1 MENLALC
8 EANNVPLTPIT
19 FLKRAAECYPNRTSI
34 IDGETRFTWPQT
46 YDRCCRL
53 AASLISLNI
62 AKNDV
67 VSVVAPNI
75 TAMYE
80 MYFAVPMARAVLN
93 PINTRLDATSIAAIL
108 RHAKPKILFIDRK
121 FEPLARET
129 LHLLSS
135 DDSQLNLLVIFIDDI
150 NCPKRVSSE
159 ELDYEGLIQR
169 GEPTP
174 SLVARMFRIQDEQDP
189 ISLNYTSGTTSD
201 PKGVVST
208 HRGAYLSSLSAIIG
222 WELGTCPV
230 YLWTLP
236 MFHCNGWT
244 LPWAMAARG
253 GTNLCMRLVT
263 APEIYKNIK
272 MHSVTHMCCV
282 PTVFNILL
290 QGNTFDLSHRSRPVH
305 VLTGGS
311 PPPAALLKKVQ
322 RLGFQVMHAYGLTE
336 ATGPVLFCEWQ
347 DEWNRL
353 PDNQQME
360 LKARQGLGILG
371 LAEVDVKNNETQES
385 VPRDGKTMGEIV
397 LKGSSIMKGYLNNPK
412 GTVEAF
418 KHGWLN
424 TGDVG
429 VIHPDGHIEIK
440 DRSKDIIIS
449 GGENISSVE
458 VENVLYKHVRVL
470 EAAVV
475 AMPHPAWGET
485 PCAFVVQQKGETDKE
500 DRDDK
505 PVTREKDLID
515 FCRENLPHF
524 MCPRKVVF
532 LEELPKNGNGKI
544 LKLKL
549 RDIAKGLVDDQDE
562 VNVKSKIV
570 QLREDKLPVDH
581 FTSRL

>member
-1 MENLALC
+1 MDNLALC

-34 IDGETRFTWPQT
+34 INGQTNFTWPET

-75 TAMYE
+75 PAMYE
-80 MYFAVPMARAVLN
+80 MHFAVPMAGAVLN

-108 RHAKPKILFIDRK
+108 HHANPKLLFIDRS
-121 FEPLARET
+121 FEPLAREIIQ
-129 LHLLSS
+129 LLPYA
-135 DDSQLNLLVIFIDDI
+135 DSELNLPVIFIDEI
-150 NCPKRVSSE
+150 SFPERVSSR

-174 SLVARMFRIQDEQDP
+174 SLVARMFHVQDEQDP
-189 ISLNYTSGTTSD
+189 ISLNYTSGTTAD
-201 PKGVVST
+201 PKGVVIT
-208 HRGAYLSSLSAIIG
+208 HRGAYLSTLSMIIG
-222 WELGTCPV
+222 WVMGTCPI

-244 LPWAMAARG
+244 FTWATAARG
-253 GTNLCMRLVT
+253 GTNVCMRHVT
-263 APEIYKNIK
+263 SPEIYKNIE
-272 MHSVTHMCCV
+272 MHNVTHMCCA

-290 QGNTFDLSHRSRPVH
+290 RGNPLDLSHRSGPVH

-322 RLGFQVMHAYGLTE
+322 QFGFQVMHAYGLTE
-336 ATGPVLFCEWQ
+336 ATGPVLFCEWP

-353 PDNQQME
+353 PENQQME
-360 LKARQGLGILG
+360 LKARQGLGVLG

-397 LKGSSIMKGYLNNPK
+397 IKGSILMKGYLKNPK
-412 GTVEAF
+412 ATFEAF
-418 KHGWLN
+418 KHGCLN

-429 VIHPDGHIEIK
+429 VIHPEGYIEIK

-458 VENVLYKHVRVL
+458 VENVLYKHPKVF

-475 AMPHPAWGET
+475 AMPHSQWGET
-485 PCAFVVQQKGETDKE
+485 PCAFVVLQKGETDKE
-500 DRDDK
+500 DLEDK
-505 PVTREKDLID
+505 SLSREKDLIEY
-515 FCRENLPHF
+515 CRENLPHF
-524 MCPRKVVF
+524 MCPGKVVF

-544 LKLKL
+544 LKPKL
-549 RDIAKGLVDDQDE
+549 RDVAKGLVAEDKVD
-562 VNVKSKIV
+562 VTSKIV
-570 QLREDKLPVDH
+570 HRRVDH

>member
-1 MENLALC
+1 MDNLMLC

-34 IDGETRFTWPQT
+34 INGQTHFTWPQT
-46 YDRCCRL
+46 FDRCCRL

-75 TAMYE
+75 PAMYE
-80 MYFAVPMARAVLN
+80 MHFAVPMAGAVLN

-108 RHAKPKILFIDRK
+108 HHAKPKLLFIDRS
-121 FEPLARET
+121 FEPLAREIT
-129 LHLLSS
+129 HLLPYA
-135 DDSQLNLLVIFIDDI
+135 DSQLNLPVIFIDEI
-150 NCPKRVSSE
+150 SFPERVSSG

-174 SLVARMFRIQDEQDP
+174 SLVARMFNIEDEQDP
-189 ISLNYTSGTTSD
+189 ISLNYTSGTTAD
-201 PKGVVST
+201 PKGVVIT
-208 HRGAYLSSLSAIIG
+208 HRGAYLSSLSMIIG
-222 WELGTCPV
+222 WVMGTCPV

-244 LPWAMAARG
+244 LTWVTAARG
-253 GTNLCMRLVT
+253 GTNVCMRHVSS
-263 APEIYKNIK
+263 PEIYKNIE
-272 MHSVTHMCCV
+272 MHNVTHMCCA
-282 PTVFNILL
+282 PTVLNILL
-290 QGNTFDLSHRSRPVH
+290 RGNPLDLSHRSGPVH

-311 PPPAALLKKVQ
+311 PPPAALLKKIQ
-322 RLGFQVMHAYGLTE
+322 QFGFQVTHAYGLTE
-336 ATGPVLFCEWQ
+336 ATGPVLFCEWP

-353 PDNQQME
+353 PENQQME
-360 LKARQGLGILG
+360 LKARQGLGVLG

-397 LKGSSIMKGYLNNPK
+397 IKGSILMKGYLKNPNA
-412 GTVEAF
+412 TFEAF
-418 KHGWLN
+418 KHGCLN

-429 VIHPDGHIEIK
+429 VIHPEGYIEIK

-458 VENVLYKHVRVL
+458 VENVLYKHPKVFEV
-470 EAAVV
+470 AVV
-475 AMPHPAWGET
+475 AMPHSQWCET
-485 PCAFVVQQKGETDKE
+485 PCAFVVLQKGKADKE
-500 DRDDK
+500 DREGK
-505 PVTREKDLID
+505 SVMREKDLIEY
-515 FCRENLPHF
+515 CRENLPHF

-532 LEELPKNGNGKI
+532 LEEMPKNGNGKI
-544 LKLKL
+544 LKPKL
-549 RDIAKGLVDDQDE
+549 RDIAKGLVAEDK
-562 VNVKSKIV
+562 VNVRSKKV
-570 QLREDKLPVDH
+570 HRRVDH

>member
-108 RHAKPKILFIDRK
+108 RHATPKIIFIDRN

-129 LHLLSS
+129 LRLLSS
-135 DDSQLNLLVIFIDDI
+135 DDSHLNLLVIFIDDI
-150 NCPKRVSSE
+150 NFPKRVSSE
-159 ELDYEGLIQR
+159 DLDYEGLIQR

-174 SLVARMFRIQDEQDP
+174 SLVAHMLRIEDEQDP

-222 WELGTCPV
+222 WEMGISPV

-253 GTNLCMRLVT
+253 GTNVCMRLVT
-263 APEIYKNIK
+263 ALEIYKNINR
-272 MHSVTHMCCV
+272 HSVTHMCCV

-290 QGNTFDLSHRSRPVH
+290 QGNRLDLSRRSRPVH

-397 LKGSSIMKGYLNNPK
+397 MKGSSIMKGYLNNPK

-424 TGDVG
+424 TGDIG
-429 VIHPDGHIEIK
+429 VVHPDGHIEIK
-440 DRSKDIIIS
+440 DRLKDIIIS

-458 VENVLYKHVRVL
+458 VENVLYKHPKVL

-475 AMPHPAWGET
+475 AMPHPGWGET
-485 PCAFVVQQKGETDKE
+485 PCAFVVLQKGESDNE

-505 PVTREKDLID
+505 FVTREKDLIKY
-515 FCRENLPHF
+515 CRENLPHF

-532 LEELPKNGNGKI
+532 LEDLPKNGNGKI

-549 RDIAKGLVDDQDE
+549 RDIAKGLVNDQDE
-562 VNVKSKIV
+562 VNVRSKIV
-570 QLREDKLPVDH
+570 QLREDKLRVDH

>member
-1 MENLALC
+1 MVNLVLS

-19 FLKRAAECYPNRTSI
+19 FLKRASECYPNRTSI
-34 IDGETRFTWPQT
+34 INGQTRFTWPQT

-53 AASLISLNI
+53 AAALISLNI

-75 TAMYE
+75 PAMYE
-80 MYFAVPMARAVLN
+80 MHFAVPMAGAVLN

-108 RHAKPKILFIDRK
+108 LHAMTKILFIDRTY
-121 FEPLARET
+121 EPLAREI
-129 LHLLSS
+129 LHLLPCDNSK
-135 DDSQLNLLVIFIDDI
+135 QNLRVIFIDEF
-150 NCPKRVSSE
+150 NSPRRLSVE

-174 SLVARMFRIQDEQDP
+174 SMVTRMFRIQDENDP
-189 ISLNYTSGTTSD
+189 ISLNYTSGTTAD
-201 PKGVVST
+201 PKGVVIT
-208 HRGAYLSSLSAIIG
+208 HRGAYLSTLSVIIG
-222 WELGTCPV
+222 WEMGTCPV

-244 LPWAMAARG
+244 FTWATASRG
-253 GTNLCMRLVT
+253 GTNVCMRNVT
-263 APEIYKNIK
+263 APEIYKNIE
-272 MHSVTHMCCV
+272 MHNVTHMCCA

-290 QGNTFDLSHRSRPVH
+290 RGKRLDLSHRSRPVH

-311 PPPAALLKKVQ
+311 PPPAALLKRVQ
-322 RLGFQVMHAYGLTE
+322 ELGFQVMHAYGLTE
-336 ATGPVLFCEWQ
+336 ATGPVLFCEWP

-353 PDNQQME
+353 PENQQME
-360 LKARQGLGILG
+360 LKARQGLGVLG
-371 LAEVDVKNNETQES
+371 IAEVDVKNNETQES
-385 VPRDGKTMGEIV
+385 VPRDGKTLGEIV
-397 LKGSSIMKGYLNNPK
+397 IRGSVLMKGYLKNPK
-412 GTVEAF
+412 ATFEAF
-418 KHGWLN
+418 KHGCFS

-429 VIHPDGHIEIK
+429 VIHPEGYIEIK

-458 VENVLYKHVRVL
+458 LENVLYKHPKVL

-485 PCAFVVQQKGETDKE
+485 PCAFVVLEKGENDKKGHE
-500 DRDDK
+500 YK
-505 PVTREKDLID
+505 FVTRERDLIEY
-515 FCRENLPHF
+515 CRENLPHF

-544 LKLKL
+544 LKPKL
-549 RDIAKGLVDDQDE
+549 RDIAKSLVDEKDD
-562 VNVKSKIV
+562 VTARSKIV
-570 QLREDKLPVDH
+570 QSRDDKPWIAH